1 MLRDLT
7 RNMPMNDALTKIL
20 RQTFDIP
27 DQRPGTSLKKERE
40 EPSRPRKEP
49 RDAPPFHP
57 QRYPSAF
64 RAKGGDGSEGGL
76 KVYKLQAG
84 GSRNISFATA
94 VENEVFSR
102 HYNPGAISLAAR
114 YTVGKGHKMTVRVDP
129 RGTGL

>member
-1 MLRDLT
+1 MSGFFFSRYGDHRDLHVLTHSFPT
-7 RNMPMNDALTKIL
+7 RRSSDLDALTKIL

-76 KVYKLQAG
+76 KVYKLPAG
-84 GSRNISFATA
+84 G
-94 VENEVFSR
+94 
-102 HYNPGAISLAAR
+102 
-114 YTVGKGHKMTVRVDP
+114 
-129 RGTGL
+129 

>member
-76 KVYKLQAG
+76 KVYKLPAG
-84 GSRNISFATA
+84 GSRRSEEHTSELQSLMRISYA
-94 VENEVFSR
+94 VFCLPKKTNK
-102 HYNPGAISLAAR
+102 N
-114 YTVGKGHKMTVRVDP
+114 T
-129 RGTGL
+129 